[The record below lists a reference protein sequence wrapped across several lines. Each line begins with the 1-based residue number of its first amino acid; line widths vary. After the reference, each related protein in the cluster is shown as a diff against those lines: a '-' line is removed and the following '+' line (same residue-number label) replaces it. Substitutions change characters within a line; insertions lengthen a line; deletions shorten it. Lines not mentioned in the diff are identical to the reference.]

1 MWGIS
6 EEKFLLKQKSGNKIK
21 SGRRKMEKLL
31 NYLLIVYRGYL
42 QCSIT
47 KKNKQNSSKI
57 LKIDDSTYKNGV
69 FFIINVSS
77 KRILIFIL
85 H

>member
-1 MWGIS
+1 
-6 EEKFLLKQKSGNKIK
+6 
-21 SGRRKMEKLL
+21 MEKLL

-47 KKNKQNSSKI
+47 KKNIHNSSKI
-57 LKIDDSTYKNGV
+57 LKIADSMYKNGV

-77 KRILIFIL
+77 QRILIFIL